1 MAKAGFCYISPQN
14 RQKHSNIKRNHAPE
28 RLSKL
33 VRGVFRASESKNS
46 YAFWE
51 KYAFQSRFAFEKAGG
66 FEPRNTRTIGYKS
79 TFLRRIVMD
88 NPCNFSKYMLYLY
101 LYTSIILKKTLPLT
115 LCFICGISVEQEYIR
130 KGMALGHRQ
139 QMSMV
144 EGLLYYHAV

>member
-1 MAKAGFCYISPQN
+1 MTPRSYLQN
-14 RQKHSNIKRNHAPE
+14 LPAHMNRPSH
-28 RLSKL
+28 LSL
-33 VRGVFRASESKNS
+33 
-46 YAFWE
+46 
-51 KYAFQSRFAFEKAGG
+51 
-66 FEPRNTRTIGYKS
+66 
-79 TFLRRIVMD
+79 
-88 NPCNFSKYMLYLY
+88 